1 MSRPIGRTPRGRA
14 SCHTRSNAVG
24 SQDPQSPQQAPE
36 EPAKAKRALQKILD
50 GREQE
55 GCARKRSAPWSKI
68 GQDGKA
74 VEYLL
79 KDCEALLAF
88 SDFPA
93 GHLEISAHE
102 QRHRKFA
109 RNHSLAKTR
118 VRTH

>member
-1 MSRPIGRTPRGRA
+1 MSRPIGRPPRGRG

-24 SQDPQSPQQAPE
+24 SQDPQFPHSPGRASEGQASAAE
-36 EPAKAKRALQKILD
+36 DLD

-55 GCARKRSAPWSKI
+55 GCARKRSAAWSKI

-102 QRHRKFA
+102 QRHRSSRETTA
-109 RNHSLAKTR
+109 YLD
-118 VRTH
+118 

>member
-1 MSRPIGRTPRGRA
+1 MSRPIGRPPGAVVVVIPVLLGHKTLSFLNKPRK
-14 SCHTRSNAVG
+14 
-24 SQDPQSPQQAPE
+24 SQRRPSE
-36 EPAKAKRALQKILD
+36 RCRRLD

-102 QRHRKFA
+102 QRHRSSRETTA
-109 RNHSLAKTR
+109 YLD
-118 VRTH
+118 